1 MLCVGEEVRRNWK
14 EVDKRREREAKTP
27 GGDLDDKDGDDGGDD
42 GGGPGEGGWGVKT
55 PGYH

>member
-1 MLCVGEEVRRNWK
+1 MRQNWK